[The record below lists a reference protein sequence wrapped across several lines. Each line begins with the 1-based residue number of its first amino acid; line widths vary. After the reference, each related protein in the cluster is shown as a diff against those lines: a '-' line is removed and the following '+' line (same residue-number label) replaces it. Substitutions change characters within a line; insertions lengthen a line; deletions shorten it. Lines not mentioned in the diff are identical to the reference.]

1 MMHSFGYI
9 WNRAMTSAPV
19 DDTSVISFKPLSEDE
34 SERAYLAQQAIER
47 REYEIRLTREFEENK
62 LIIAQLE
69 KQLVEV
75 LKGKTTGSPY
85 KSKEDKRAARIARRA
100 ARGGQHYCEKRFVG
114 FV

>member
-9 WNRAMTSAPV
+9 WNRA
-19 DDTSVISFKPLSEDE
+19 IFKPLSEKE
-34 SERAYLAQQAIER
+34 ETGERVYLAQQELER
-47 REYEIRLTREFEENK
+47 KAYEERLTREFEENK

-75 LKGKTTGSPY
+75 FKSKPTGTPY
-85 KSKEDKRAARIARRA
+85 ESKEDKRAARIARRA
-100 ARGGQHYCEKRFVG
+100 ARGGQQYCEKRFAG

>member
-9 WNRAMTSAPV
+9 WNHAV
-19 DDTSVISFKPLSEDE
+19 FKPLSEKE
-34 SERAYLAQQAIER
+34 EASEREYLAQQDLER
-47 REYEIRLTREFEENK
+47 KAYEERLTREFEENK

-75 LKGKTTGSPY
+75 LKSKPTGTPY

-100 ARGGQHYCEKRFVG
+100 ARGGQQYCEKRFAG